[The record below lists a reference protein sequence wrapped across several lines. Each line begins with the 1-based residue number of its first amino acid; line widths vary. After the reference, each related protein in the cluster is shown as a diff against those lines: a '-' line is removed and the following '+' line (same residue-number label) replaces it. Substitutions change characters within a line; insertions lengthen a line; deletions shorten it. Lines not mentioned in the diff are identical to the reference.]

1 MTAPQHEQRRYWL
14 DKPENVRT
22 VIRVL
27 IVFCAVAMSGSLL
40 YQSHGPFSVEHVFGF
55 FGIFG
60 FVACVALV
68 LVAKWMRTFLM
79 RPEEYYDPHD
89 DD

>member
-1 MTAPQHEQRRYWL
+1 
-14 DKPENVRT
+14 
-22 VIRVL
+22 
-27 IVFCAVAMSGSLL
+27 MSGSLL
-40 YQSHGPFSVEHVFGF
+40 YQSYGPFSVEHVFGF

-79 RPEEYYDPHD
+79 RPEAYYDRD
-89 DD
+89 DDN